1 MDLPTGTVTF
11 FFTDIEGS
19 TGLLHALGHESYGR
33 LQDEHSVIM
42 RGAIDQGSGVEI
54 RTEGDAFFA
63 VFGSPAGAVLA
74 ATEAQKG
81 LAAYA
86 WPDGSEIRVRIGMH
100 TGEGSLGGDDYLGI
114 DVNRAARIAAVGHGG
129 QVVVSAATAGLVEQS
144 LPDGRGPARPGASP
158 SQGFPRSRC
167 GSTIRDPRLA
177 LRLRAAPD
185 ARRTPH
191 QPAHRTD
198 LVRGARR

>member
-19 TGLLHALGHESYGR
+19 TGLLHALGHESYGH

-42 RGAIDQGSGVEI
+42 REAIDQGSGVEI

-81 LAAYA
+81 SRRMPGPTDRRSASGSACTPARARSAVTTTSGSTSTGRLASPRWA
-86 WPDGSEIRVRIGMH
+86 M
-100 TGEGSLGGDDYLGI
+100 
-114 DVNRAARIAAVGHGG
+114 AARWSSRRLPP
-129 QVVVSAATAGLVEQS
+129 VSSNRPCPTAWSCATWGFTVS
-144 LPDGRGPARPGASP
+144 RTSP
-158 SQGFPRSRC
+158 IRC
-167 GSTIRDPRLA
+167 GSTIS
-177 LRLRAAPD
+177 
-185 ARRTPH
+185 
-191 QPAHRTD
+191 
-198 LVRGARR
+198 